1 MKIETLLMTQ
11 EKWKQKGEGKHQE
24 KVDDLDRNVP
34 SPEVV
39 ATIQGGLYLITVIL
53 DHPLV
58 VFNVFHIVPWSFSPF
73 LRLHYHPR
81 APKESSLIFNV

>member
-34 SPEVV
+34 SPEAV
-39 ATIQGGLYLITVIL
+39 AAIQGGYI
-53 DHPLV
+53 
-58 VFNVFHIVPWSFSPF
+58 
-73 LRLHYHPR
+73 
-81 APKESSLIFNV
+81 

>member
-34 SPEVV
+34 H
-39 ATIQGGLYLITVIL
+39 LK
-53 DHPLV
+53 
-58 VFNVFHIVPWSFSPF
+58 WSRRSKVD
-73 LRLHYHPR
+73 Y
-81 APKESSLIFNV
+81 I

>member
-39 ATIQGGLYLITVIL
+39 ATIQGGLYLITVIPRPSPCRFQCFP
-53 DHPLV
+53 HCSLV
-58 VFNVFHIVPWSFSPF
+58 FFSIPS
-73 LRLHYHPR
+73 LAL
-81 APKESSLIFNV
+81 SSLGTKGILPNI